1 MARSPSNPPTL
12 APEPRSG
19 ERSEHDQGGGANV
32 GGAPSNP
39 PAGSRSVPNSEVLAK
54 ARRRSFSARYKL
66 EILDAVEAARE
77 TGEIGAL
84 LRREGLYSS
93 HLTKWRAQQKNGALR
108 ALAPLKRGPKATPP
122 NPLARRVA
130 ELEHENRR
138 LERRLAHAEAI
149 SEIQKKVSELQGICL
164 DPPPSN
170 ERIS

>member
-1 MARSPSNPPTL
+1 M
-12 APEPRSG
+12 
-19 ERSEHDQGGGANV
+19 GGARN
-32 GGAPSNP
+32 GP
-39 PAGSRSVPNSEVLAK
+39 PAANRPVPDSEVPAK

-93 HLTKWRAQQKNGALR
+93 HLTKWRAQQKSGALR
-108 ALAPLKRGPKATPP
+108 ALAPRKRGPKAARP

-130 ELEHENRR
+130 ELERENRR

-149 SEIQKKVSELQGICL
+149 NEIQKKVSDLLEISL
-164 DPPPSN
+164 DPPPSDGK
-170 ERIS
+170 IS